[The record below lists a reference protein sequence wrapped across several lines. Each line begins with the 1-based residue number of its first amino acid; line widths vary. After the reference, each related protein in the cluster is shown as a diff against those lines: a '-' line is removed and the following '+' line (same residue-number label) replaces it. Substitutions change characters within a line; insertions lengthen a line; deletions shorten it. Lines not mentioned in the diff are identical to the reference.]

1 MMERSRNSY
10 LLLLQFREFYAE
22 VARLRRRVETEA
34 SNAESATAAVPASV
48 AKSTTLRALAA
59 PATSAAASVAV
70 DDYVDDDWD
79 QSNNADEMTL
89 GVWNAMAAYLDQK
102 MYEVKLSASSIS
114 HGYLEEMTYIMAA
127 FADEAFLCLLD
138 WNGKRY
144 WRDHLMELRL
154 FRSQIAGQQIF
165 KRIDEVIARRD
176 HGAEELC
183 AVYLMLLALG
193 FKGQYLHQPAAV
205 DTYRNKLFDR
215 LQMTNPELRQESRH
229 LIPEA
234 YRHTVTEGAP
244 VRLPEPRKWWLV
256 VAAIFAGW
264 LILSTIA
271 WLQLTRPTR
280 QLLAVTGR
288 SLDRLTGSSIA
299 APAQAKWREADFS
312 LQSDAFRLELPSQLP
327 LDRAASGR
335 SSAFARPLL
344 IGVNGPGGSSA
355 GSAAQVQRWL
365 SRGST
370 VVRAGIAGMAPE
382 SSVVVSVERLI
393 TPPEGITSTST
404 TMFFAV
410 DTSVNSEELGRR
422 AELIFPF
429 NRGDGIAVGALTLY
443 IPDDSTAGE
452 Q

>member
-22 VARLRRRVETEA
+22 VARLKRMVETQA
-34 SNAESATAAVPASV
+34 PGAESASATAPASV
-48 AKSTTLRALAA
+48 PKSTSLRALVR
-59 PATSAAASVAV
+59 PATNAAVSVAV
-70 DDYVDDDWD
+70 DDYVDDPWD
-79 QSNNADEMTL
+79 NSDNADEMTL
-89 GVWNAMAAYLDQK
+89 YVWNGMAAYLDQK
-102 MYEVKLSASSIS
+102 MYELKLSASSMS

-138 WNGKRY
+138 WNGKSY

-154 FRSQIAGQQIF
+154 FRSQIAGQQIY
-165 KRIDEVIARRD
+165 KRIDDVIARRD

-183 AVYLMLLALG
+183 AVYLMVLALG
-193 FKGQYLHQPAAV
+193 FKGQYLNNPAAV
-205 DTYRNKLFDR
+205 DTYRSKLFDR

-256 VAAIFAGW
+256 TAAIVAAW

-271 WLQLTRPTR
+271 WLELTRPTR

-288 SLDRLTGSSIA
+288 SLDRLTGSSMA
-299 APAQAKWREADFS
+299 VPSEAKWREVDFS

-327 LDRAASGR
+327 VNKASSSGAATT
-335 SSAFARPLL
+335 ARPLL
-344 IGVNGPGGSSA
+344 IAVNGPGGSSA

-365 SRGST
+365 SQGST
-370 VVRAGIAGMAPE
+370 VVRAGIAGMAPN
-382 SSVVVSVERLI
+382 SSVVVSVEQLS
-393 TPPEGITSTST
+393 TPPDGITSSSA

-410 DTSVNSEELGRR
+410 DTSISAEELGRH
-422 AELIFPF
+422 AQLIFPL
-429 NRGDGIAVGALTLY
+429 NRADRITVQALTLY
-443 IPDDSTAGE
+443 IPDESTAGAP
-452 Q
+452 

>member
-22 VARLRRRVETEA
+22 LARLRRRVDTDA
-34 SNAESATAAVPASV
+34 SSLEPAPAAAPLSVSRSASM
-48 AKSTTLRALAA
+48 RALAA
-59 PATSAAASVAV
+59 PGTGLAASVAL
-70 DDYVDDDWD
+70 DDDVD
-79 QSNNADEMTL
+79 ERLDRANDADEMTL
-89 GVWNAMAAYLDQK
+89 GVWNGMAAYLDQK

-114 HGYLEEMTYIMAA
+114 HDYLEEMTYIMAA

-138 WNGKRY
+138 WNGKSY

-154 FRSQIAGQQIF
+154 FRSQIAGQEIF
-165 KRIDEVIARRD
+165 KRIVKVIARRD

-183 AVYLMLLALG
+183 AVYLMVLSLG
-193 FKGQYLHQPAAV
+193 FKGQYLHYPAAV
-205 DTYRNKLFDR
+205 DTYRSKLFDR

-234 YRHTVTEGAP
+234 YLHTVTEGAP

-256 VAAIFAGW
+256 VAAILAGW

-271 WLQLTRPTR
+271 WLELTRPTR

-288 SLDRLTGSSIA
+288 SLDRLTGTSMA
-299 APAQAKWREADFS
+299 ASAEARWREVDFT

-327 LDRAASGR
+327 LDKAASGQ
-335 SSAFARPLL
+335 SSSFARPLL
-344 IGVNGPGGSSA
+344 IAVDSPLGSGA
-355 GSAAQVQRWL
+355 GSAAQVERWL
-365 SRGST
+365 SEGST

-382 SSVVVSVERLI
+382 SSVVVSVERLR
-393 TPPEGITSTST
+393 TPPEGVTSTST

-410 DTSVNSEELGRR
+410 DTSVNSEELGRH
-422 AELIFPF
+422 AQLIFPF
-429 NRGDGIAVGALTLY
+429 HRGDGIAVKALTLY
-443 IPDDSTAGE
+443 VPDDSTAGE
-452 Q
+452 P

>member
-22 VARLRRRVETEA
+22 VARLRRRVETDA
-34 SNAESATAAVPASV
+34 SSAESATVAAPATVS
-48 AKSTTLRALAA
+48 KSTSLRALAA
-59 PATSAAASVAV
+59 PATGAAASVAL
-70 DDYVDDDWD
+70 DDYADEAWD
-79 QSNNADEMTL
+79 PSHNADEMTL
-89 GVWNAMAAYLDQK
+89 SVWNGMAAYLDQK
-102 MYEVKLSASSIS
+102 MYELKLSASSIS

-138 WNGKRY
+138 WNGKSY

-154 FRSQIAGQQIF
+154 FRSQIAGQEIF
-165 KRIDEVIARRD
+165 KRIDKVIARRD

-183 AVYLMLLALG
+183 AVYLMVLALG
-193 FKGQYLHQPAAV
+193 FKGQYLHHPGAV
-205 DTYRNKLFDR
+205 DTYRSKLFDR

-256 VAAIFAGW
+256 VAAILAGW
-264 LILSTIA
+264 LILSTIG

-288 SLDRLTGSSIA
+288 SLDRLTGSSMA
-299 APAQAKWREADFS
+299 VPAQAKWREVNFS

-327 LDRAASGR
+327 LNKAASGA
-335 SSAFARPLL
+335 SSTTAAPLL
-344 IGVNGPGGSSA
+344 IAVSGPGGSSA
-355 GSAAQVQRWL
+355 GSTAQVQRWL
-365 SRGST
+365 SQGST
-370 VVRAGIAGMAPE
+370 VVRAGIAGMAPQ
-382 SSVVVSVERLI
+382 SSVVVSVERLT
-393 TPPEGITSTST
+393 TPPGGVTLTST

-410 DTSVNSEELGRR
+410 DTSVNSEELGRH
-422 AELIFPF
+422 AQLIFPF
-429 NRGDGIAVGALTLY
+429 NRGDGVAVQALTLY
-443 IPDDSTAGE
+443 IPDDSTAGDE
-452 Q
+452 